1 MCKRCNDSL
10 NNQCKNVL
18 SEHRSDPG
26 FTEMGSDTCQ
36 YGGEEL
42 LVLAY
47 VGMAVP
53 LPLLYFVREHHLRGG
68 GRGREGGREM
78 GRREEGG
85 GWRGR
90 EGGERS
96 RESKSNR
103 I

>member
-1 MCKRCNDSL
+1 
-10 NNQCKNVL
+10 
-18 SEHRSDPG
+18 
-26 FTEMGSDTCQ
+26 MGSDTCQ

-53 LPLLYFVREHHLRGG
+53 LPLLYFVREHHLRVG
-68 GRGREGGREM
+68 GRGREM

-90 EGGERS
+90 EGGRKKQRKQE
-96 RESKSNR
+96 
-103 I
+103 